1 MLQNVVRQVE
11 RIVGIINNIIK
22 MGKLI
27 LLIGILLVGLVS
39 IETLMYYNN
48 VFDSLD
54 KSSELFFILENIQFF
69 QPFFIFLTL
78 VIYYFVTPFETDKF
92 KHYYDEPK
100 MLGSKK
106 FRKTVR
112 IFIFIQVYI
121 FGDNF
126 FKAGGLSG
134 NEKAVLSLFT
144 VILFGLLL
152 ILISRL
158 IQKSSEL
165 SVKENTNKKI
175 N

>member
-1 MLQNVVRQVE
+1 
-11 RIVGIINNIIK
+11 

-27 LLIGILLVGLVS
+27 LLIGILLIGLVS
-39 IETLMYYNN
+39 IETLMYYNH

-69 QPFFIFLTL
+69 QPGFIFLTL
-78 VIYYFVTPFETDKF
+78 VIYYFVTPIESFTNGCKF
-92 KHYYDEPK
+92 KHYYDGPK

-106 FRKTVR
+106 FRIIVR
-112 IFIFIQVYI
+112 IFIFIQYHI
-121 FGDNF
+121 FGENF
-126 FKAGGLSG
+126 SYAGGG
-134 NEKAVLSLFT
+134 NEKAVFSLFT

-158 IQKSSEL
+158 IQKSSEIL
-165 SVKENTNKKI
+165 VNENTNKEI

>member
-1 MLQNVVRQVE
+1 
-11 RIVGIINNIIK
+11 

-78 VIYYFVTPFETDKF
+78 VIYFLVTPIESFTNGGKF
-92 KHYYDEPK
+92 NHYYDEPK

-106 FRKTVR
+106 FRIIVR
-112 IFIFIQVYI
+112 IFIFIQIHI
-121 FGDNF
+121 FGENF
-126 FKAGGLSG
+126 YGPGGATK
-134 NEKAVLSLFT
+134 NFMQVAPIFT
-144 VILFGLLL
+144 VILFGLIL

-165 SVKENTNKKI
+165 SVKENTNKEI

>member
-1 MLQNVVRQVE
+1 
-11 RIVGIINNIIK
+11 

-69 QPFFIFLTL
+69 QPLFIFLTVFL
-78 VIYYFVTPFETDKF
+78 YYFVTPFETDKF
-92 KHYYDEPK
+92 KHYYDGPK

-106 FRKTVR
+106 FRIIVR
-112 IFIFIQVYI
+112 IFIFIQI
-121 FGDNF
+121 RLFLESLF
-126 FKAGGLSG
+126 HFTKTAPRIEKTALS
-134 NEKAVLSLFT
+134 ATVLPFFT

-158 IQKSSEL
+158 IQKSSETL
-165 SVKENTNKKI
+165 VKENTNKEI